1 MVSNVR
7 SFVNNAKEHK
17 IRVFFAVVLGLCTIA
32 LFGVFALLALS
43 ALGAFI
49 YDCYL
54 ISRKE
59 GRQSS
64 LRDDLRAIREQNKR
78 N

>member
-1 MVSNVR
+1 MI
-7 SFVNNAKEHK
+7 FV
-17 IRVFFAVVLGLCTIA
+17 IA
-32 LFGVFALLALS
+32 LVPIV

-59 GRQSS
+59 GRQTS

>member
-1 MVSNVR
+1 M
-7 SFVNNAKEHK
+7 FV
-17 IRVFFAVVLGLCTIA
+17 VIA
-32 LFGVFALLALS
+32 LVPVI

-54 ISRKE
+54 ISKKE
-59 GRQSS
+59 GRQTS
-64 LRDDLRAIREQNKR
+64 LRDDLQAIREQNKR

>member
-1 MVSNVR
+1 MIQIFSFFVSLL
-7 SFVNNAKEHK
+7 
-17 IRVFFAVVLGLCTIA
+17 VL
-32 LFGVFALLALS
+32 F

-54 ISRKE
+54 ISKKE
-59 GRQSS
+59 GRQTT

>member
-1 MVSNVR
+1 M
-7 SFVNNAKEHK
+7 
-17 IRVFFAVVLGLCTIA
+17 FAVIPLVVLI
-32 LFGVFALLALS
+32 